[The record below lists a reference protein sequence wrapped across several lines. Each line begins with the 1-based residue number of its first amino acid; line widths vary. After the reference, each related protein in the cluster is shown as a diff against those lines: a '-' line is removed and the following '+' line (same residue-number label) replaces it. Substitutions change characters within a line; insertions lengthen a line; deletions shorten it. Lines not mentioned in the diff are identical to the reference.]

1 MEWSQ
6 HIDGYCERVD
16 PTFWSEPINAVTN
29 LAFIIAAIVMWRRTT
44 NMPSAR
50 ILCGILF
57 AIGIGSFLF
66 HTFATTWAALT
77 DTAPIGLFILFY
89 LYFVN
94 LNVMRW
100 PRWLTL
106 LSVAAFI
113 PYAALITSI
122 LGRIPFFEISSFY
135 WTVPILLFIYGY
147 FLRGIRP
154 QVSRGFVLGGLL
166 LSLSITARSLDE
178 IWCAAIPFGTHFLWH
193 CLNAVMLGYMIHV
206 YASHI
211 LAGRAVQR

>member
-1 MEWSQ
+1 MEWTRQ
-6 HIDGYCERVD
+6 IDGYCERID

-29 LAFIIAAIVMWRRTT
+29 LAFIVAALIMWGRT
-44 NMPSAR
+44 NGLPKAR
-50 ILCGILF
+50 VLCAILF
-57 AIGIGSFLF
+57 AIGVGSFLF
-66 HTFATTWAALT
+66 HTFATTWAALA

-89 LYFVN
+89 LYLVN
-94 LNVMRW
+94 ADVMQW
-100 PRWLTL
+100 PRWVAL
-106 LSVAAFI
+106 LSVAAFV
-113 PYAALITSI
+113 PYAALVVMV

-135 WTVPILLFIYGY
+135 WTVPILLFAYAY
-147 FLRGIRP
+147 FLRGSRP
-154 QVSRGFVLGGLL
+154 QVSRGFVVGGLL